1 MCHVCACARALVACA
16 QSCAGLSPIT
26 TGSPQ
31 YSRTQPHTLEKR
43 PAASAAAIQRG
54 SRSPTRSCLAPLE
67 APIGWLGSVSRWDLH
82 IYRHGCLVGVGPSG
96 EAMAC
101 QLFFTI
107 VCTHRGTMAP
117 KEPRERKTRS
127 VQYGRRSLVPP
138 LLLTTL
144 VYCPGSPAG
153 GGCLFFPL
161 PRTITGNE
169 LAWTKGL
176 LVL

>member
-1 MCHVCACARALVACA
+1 MPTLFYHSMYPSWYYGAQRA
-16 QSCAGLSPIT
+16 
-26 TGSPQ
+26 
-31 YSRTQPHTLEKR
+31 
-43 PAASAAAIQRG
+43 
-54 SRSPTRSCLAPLE
+54 
-67 APIGWLGSVSRWDLH
+67 
-82 IYRHGCLVGVGPSG
+82 
-96 EAMAC
+96 
-101 QLFFTI
+101 
-107 VCTHRGTMAP
+107 
-117 KEPRERKTRS
+117 RERKTRS